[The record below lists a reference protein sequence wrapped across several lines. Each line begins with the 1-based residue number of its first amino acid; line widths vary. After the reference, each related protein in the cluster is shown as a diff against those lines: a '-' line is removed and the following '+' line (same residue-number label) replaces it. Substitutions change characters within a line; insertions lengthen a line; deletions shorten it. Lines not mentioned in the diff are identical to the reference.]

1 MIGLNVLLVA
11 LLIIATAI
19 FVGAEFSFLR
29 VRSSRI
35 EQLIAEGS
43 KNALVLQK
51 ITSNLDSYLSA
62 CQLGITVTALGLG
75 FLGEPTVARI
85 LEPLFLNWD
94 LSEGTSHSISIA
106 IAFVT
111 VTFLHVVL
119 GELAPKT
126 IAIQKA
132 EMLSLLLAKPMRFF
146 YVIMYPFIWVLNGSA
161 NHIVSLLGFK
171 AVKENS
177 DIHSEQEL
185 RILLSE
191 SYENG
196 EINQAEYKYVNR
208 IFDFDELS
216 AREIMSPRIE
226 LVALDINSTIEEN
239 IAIMKEEQYTRF
251 PICDGDKDHIIGF
264 IHSKEFFMGLTE
276 NKDLN
281 IHDLIRPMMVV
292 PESVPVKELLRRFQ
306 KEAIHFAML
315 TDEYGGT
322 SGLVTLEDILEE
334 IVGDIRDEFDEA
346 EKPDVEKITDN
357 EYIFDNKVLI
367 NEVNDL
373 FGTNLSN
380 EDADTIGG
388 YLYILNQDLNENDE
402 VNFDNIIW
410 TIMETDEKRYKRIKL
425 KMEKQSDE
433 PTNELPPDVNILSN

>member
-402 VNFDNIIW
+402 VKFDNIIW

-425 KMEKQSDE
+425 KMEKQTDE
-433 PTNELPPDVNILSN
+433 STNEFPPDVNILSN

>member
-171 AVKENS
+171 AVRENS

-425 KMEKQSDE
+425 KMEKQTDE
-433 PTNELPPDVNILSN
+433 STNELPPDVNILSN